1 LEIDMSR
8 DHVEQIRAI
17 FEAARS
23 AHEQFAS
30 DNAAGV
36 ADATAAIVEALA
48 AGHKVL
54 AFGNGGSAGDAQH
67 LVTELV
73 VRFEDDRRALPAIA
87 LTADTSV
94 MTAAANDYGYERIFA
109 RQIEA
114 LGVSGDV
121 AIGISTSGRS
131 KNVETGLSTAR
142 ARGLTT
148 IALTGNDGGPVGA
161 TAAIHVNVADSSTAR
176 VQEVHRTVL
185 HAICALVERDLVGGT
200 QAG

>member
-1 LEIDMSR
+1 MPGKHAER
-8 DHVEQIRAI
+8 IRAI
-17 FEAARS
+17 FESAAA
-23 AHEQFAS
+23 AHQRFAAE
-30 DNAAGV
+30 NALRV
-36 ADATAAIVEALA
+36 AEAATAILSALS

-94 MTAAANDYGYERIFA
+94 MTAAANDYGYERVFA

-131 KNVETGLSTAR
+131 KNVETALSTAR

-161 TAAIHVNVADSSTAR
+161 AAAIHVNVADSSTAR

-185 HAICALVERDLVGGT
+185 HAICALVERGLVPGT